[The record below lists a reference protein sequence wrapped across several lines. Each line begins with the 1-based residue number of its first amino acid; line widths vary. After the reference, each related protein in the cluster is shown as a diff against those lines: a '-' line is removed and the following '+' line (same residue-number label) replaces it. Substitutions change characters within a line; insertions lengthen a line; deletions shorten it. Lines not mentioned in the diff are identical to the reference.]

1 MKTIEI
7 HSLEQTNEF
16 AQKIAACLK
25 DKQMVITL
33 DGDLG
38 AGKTTWTKALG
49 KALGVKS
56 VINSPTFTI
65 LKSYK
70 QGNGQ
75 PLHHIDAYR
84 LEGASQDLGFEDCFD
99 EGICVVEWSQFIEDQ
114 LPEDR
119 LCISIEEGIDENR
132 IITMEATGPNSQQV
146 LEEYHD

>member
-1 MKTIEI
+1 MIVDI
-7 HSLEQTNEF
+7 HSLEETKEF
-16 AQKIAACLK
+16 ASKVASRIK
-25 DKQMVITL
+25 GKQIVITL

-38 AGKTTWTKALG
+38 AGKTTFTKALG

-70 QGNGQ
+70 QENGE

-84 LEGASQDLGFEDCFD
+84 LEGSSQDLGFEDCFD

-119 LCISIEEGIDENR
+119 LKISIEEGLDENR
-132 IITMEATGPNSQQV
+132 KITVESTGPVSQSIM
-146 LEEYHD
+146 EDYYD

>member
-1 MKTIEI
+1 MKFEI
-7 HSLEQTNEF
+7 HSLEETQRF
-16 AQKIAACLK
+16 AQDVAKLIEN
-25 DKQMVITL
+25 KQIVITL

-49 KALGVKS
+49 KALGVKG

-84 LEGASQDLGFEDCFD
+84 LEGADQDLGFEDCFD
-99 EGICVVEWSQFIEDQ
+99 EGICVIEWSQFIEDQ
-114 LPEDR
+114 LPNDH
-119 LCISIEEGIDENR
+119 LCISIEEGLDEDR
-132 IITMEATGPNSQQV
+132 TITFDGTGPVSKQIV
-146 LEEYHD
+146 EEYHD

>member
-99 EGICVVEWSQFIEDQ
+99 EGICLVQ
-114 LPEDR
+114 
-119 LCISIEEGIDENR
+119 
-132 IITMEATGPNSQQV
+132 
-146 LEEYHD
+146 